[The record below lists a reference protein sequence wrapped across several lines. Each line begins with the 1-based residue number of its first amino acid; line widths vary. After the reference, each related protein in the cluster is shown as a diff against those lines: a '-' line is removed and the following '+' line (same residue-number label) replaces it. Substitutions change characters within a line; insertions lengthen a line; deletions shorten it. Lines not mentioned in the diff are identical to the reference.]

1 MNKVKKILAPT
12 DLSDLSCIG
21 LRYAMETAGE
31 AQAEVVVYLAVP
43 IGEDWFPSSEGANP
57 ERDYVAREKILLDKF
72 LRDKF
77 ADELGRLKITQK
89 VAVGA
94 ASSSIV
100 EFAEHEKV
108 DMIVMSTHGRT
119 GLAHILI
126 GSVTEKVV
134 ERAPCPVLVV
144 PRPRQASTSKPPS
157 A

>member
-1 MNKVKKILAPT
+1 MNKIEKILAPT

-21 LRYAMETAGE
+21 LRYAMETASEG
-31 AQAEVVVYLAVP
+31 AAEVVVYLTVP
-43 IGEDWFPSSEGANP
+43 IGEDWFPSSEGNNP
-57 ERDYVAREKILLDKF
+57 ARDYVAREKIMLDKF
-72 LRDKF
+72 LREKF

-94 ASSSIV
+94 AASSIV

-119 GLAHILI
+119 GLSHILI

-144 PRPRQASTSKPPS
+144 PRPRHASAFK
-157 A
+157 AA